1 MNPGTP
7 QNCPNT
13 PGALTPAR
21 LRQAKELMLRSSLS
35 IIEIAG
41 VCNLTRSH
49 FSRAFKVNTGLSPQA
64 WRLLA
69 RMEKAKRL
77 LATEAPI
84 THVSLECG
92 FCDQAHFTRAFSRLV
107 GQPPKAWRQSTRVN
121 LKAALSPGITPR
133 ASAEVHYSTQGAIP

>member
-7 QNCPNT
+7 HDTPYA

-69 RMEKAKRL
+69 
-77 LATEAPI
+77 TEAPI

-92 FCDQAHFTRAFSRLV
+92 FCDQAHFTRAFSRMV
-107 GQPPKAWRQSTRVN
+107 GQPPKAWRQAARVE
-121 LKAALSPGITPR
+121 AFS
-133 ASAEVHYSTQGAIP
+133 

>member
-1 MNPGTP
+1 MSPLTIRSTSP
-7 QNCPNT
+7 A

-21 LRQAKELMLRSSLS
+21 LRQAKELMLHSPLS
-35 IIEIAG
+35 IIEIAA

-92 FCDQAHFTRAFSRLV
+92 FCDQSHFTRAFSRLV
-107 GQPPKAWRQSTRVN
+107 GQPPKAWRLT
-121 LKAALSPGITPR
+121 
-133 ASAEVHYSTQGAIP
+133 TQGAASGPHS

>member
-1 MNPGTP
+1 MHDGTP
-7 QNCPNT
+7 QMPLQP

-21 LRQAKELMLRSSLS
+21 LRLAKELMLRSSLS

-41 VCNLTRSH
+41 LCNLTRSH

-77 LATEAPI
+77 LAT
-84 THVSLECG
+84 
-92 FCDQAHFTRAFSRLV
+92 
-107 GQPPKAWRQSTRVN
+107 
-121 LKAALSPGITPR
+121 
-133 ASAEVHYSTQGAIP
+133 

>member
-1 MNPGTP
+1 MHPGTP
-7 QNCPNT
+7 QALLHT

-21 LRQAKELMLRSSLS
+21 LRQAKELMLHSSLS
-35 IIEIAG
+35 IIEIAA

-77 LATEAPI
+77 LVTEAPI

-107 GQPPKAWRQSTRVN
+107 GQPPKAWR
-121 LKAALSPGITPR
+121 R
-133 ASAEVHYSTQGAIP
+133 AQAFPSAGAIRRYKPLGQATR

>member
-1 MNPGTP
+1 MHPGTP
-7 QNCPNT
+7 QAPLQP

-21 LRQAKELMLRSSLS
+21 LRRAKELMLHSPLS

-41 VCNLTRSH
+41 LCNLTRSH

-107 GQPPKAWRQSTRVN
+107 GQPPKAWRQ
-121 LKAALSPGITPR
+121 AHAHP
-133 ASAEVHYSTQGAIP
+133 

>member
-1 MNPGTP
+1 MHPGMP
-7 QNCPNT
+7 QAPLQA

-69 RMEKAKRL
+69 RMEKAKQL

-107 GQPPKAWRQSTRVN
+107 GQPPNAWRQ
-121 LKAALSPGITPR
+121 A
-133 ASAEVHYSTQGAIP
+133 QAIP

>member
-1 MNPGTP
+1 MSPLTICSTS
-7 QNCPNT
+7 QA

-21 LRQAKELMLRSSLS
+21 LRQAKELMLHSPLS

-41 VCNLTRSH
+41 LCNLTRSH

-77 LATEAPI
+77 LVTEVPI

-92 FCDQAHFTRAFSRLV
+92 FCDQSHFTRAFSRLV
-107 GQPPKAWRQSTRVN
+107 GQPPKAWRRTSQN
-121 LKAALSPGITPR
+121 AAS
-133 ASAEVHYSTQGAIP
+133 GAHS

>member
-1 MNPGTP
+1 MSPLTIRSTSP
-7 QNCPNT
+7 A

-21 LRQAKELMLRSSLS
+21 LRQAKELMLHSPLS

-49 FSRAFKVNTGLSPQA
+49 FSRAFKVNTGFSPQA

-92 FCDQAHFTRAFSRLV
+92 FCDQSHFTRAFSRLV
-107 GQPPKAWRQSTRVN
+107 GQPPKAWRLT
-121 LKAALSPGITPR
+121 
-133 ASAEVHYSTQGAIP
+133 TQGAASGPHS

>member
-1 MNPGTP
+1 MP
-7 QNCPNT
+7 QQPAPP
-13 PGALTPAR
+13 PGALTPER
-21 LRQAKELMLRSSLS
+21 LRQAKEQMLHTTLS
-35 IIEIAG
+35 IIEIAA

-77 LATEAPI
+77 LVTEAPI

-107 GQPPKAWRQSTRVN
+107 GQPPKAWRQ
-121 LKAALSPGITPR
+121 AQ
-133 ASAEVHYSTQGAIP
+133 VHP

>member
-1 MNPGTP
+1 MCRGRDFLHSTGESPCTP
-7 QNCPNT
+7 APPRAAAP

-35 IIEIAG
+35 IIEIAS

-107 GQPPKAWRQSTRVN
+107 GQPPKAWRQ
-121 LKAALSPGITPR
+121 A
-133 ASAEVHYSTQGAIP
+133 QAIS

>member
-1 MNPGTP
+1 M
-7 QNCPNT
+7 
-13 PGALTPAR
+13 R
-21 LRQAKELMLRSSLS
+21 RAKELMLHSPLS

-41 VCNLTRSH
+41 LCNLTRSH

-107 GQPPKAWRQSTRVN
+107 GQPPKAWRQ
-121 LKAALSPGITPR
+121 AQAHP
-133 ASAEVHYSTQGAIP
+133 

>member
-1 MNPGTP
+1 MHPVTP
-7 QNCPNT
+7 QEPLQT

-21 LRQAKELMLRSSLS
+21 LHQAKDLMLRSSLS
-35 IIEIAG
+35 IIEIAS

-107 GQPPKAWRQSTRVN
+107 GQPPKAWRQS
-121 LKAALSPGITPR
+121 
-133 ASAEVHYSTQGAIP
+133 QAIP

>member
-1 MNPGTP
+1 MSPLTIRSTSP
-7 QNCPNT
+7 A

-21 LRQAKELMLRSSLS
+21 LRQAKELMLHSPLS

-69 RMEKAKRL
+69 
-77 LATEAPI
+77 TEAPI

-92 FCDQAHFTRAFSRLV
+92 FCDQSHFTRAFSRLV
-107 GQPPKAWRQSTRVN
+107 GQPPKAWRLT
-121 LKAALSPGITPR
+121 
-133 ASAEVHYSTQGAIP
+133 TQGAASGPHS